1 MRFLKLSISLLV
13 LSLLTTGNVFA
24 GSVDDFYF
32 SDFTADYYLSR
43 DAEGVSKLKVIE
55 RFTTEFPSFDQN
67 KGICR
72 KIPFT
77 NQNKKNVTLRGL
89 DESKIKLYR
98 NGEKEPIYSIEEMS
112 DYYEVCTG
120 DETYVHNTQI
130 YTFEYEFEKTVTDWE
145 KYQEL
150 YWDTNGNGWYQKFGS
165 VTARVHFV
173 GDLSEKFDGGK
184 WCYVGR
190 YGEKGQ
196 ERCEITEIADGIQFV
211 TKNLDSHENLT
222 FDVQFKPGSFVVPPA
237 DKNYTLVIIMIVV
250 TLICLLV
257 LFFPFRRFLKTSEK
271 RKFYKGFFVKP
282 EFQPHKQYTV
292 GELTENYIGKKK
304 DSKVAVLLD
313 MIVNKQVRLIKDE
326 NAKKKWSLLVEKK
339 DEITDEGDNILKILN
354 GGDDYNDGDTIE
366 VKRRTPTE
374 KLARI
379 GRRYTKSIVNS
390 LKSHGLAESKFSE
403 YSGSSVSLIGTL
415 ISFFVMIWF
424 FAPFVAVVAMI
435 IFGPAI
441 EGDLVGD
448 VIGEDIFVPVVVG
461 VILATIV
468 LYAVFKKNTN
478 PYLARTKKG
487 LEMSRFMDGA
497 KMYIKMAEADR
508 MKMLQSVSGVD
519 ISPKGI
525 VNLYEKLL
533 PYAAVFG
540 LEKSW
545 MAEMEEYCKTEDIEE
560 PEWYSSGIDSY
571 SMHSIISSAT
581 RYANSSSGYSSSS
594 ISGGGGSSSSF
605 SGGGGGG
612 FSGGGGGGGGGGG
625 R

>member
-625 R
+625 W

>member
-43 DAEGVSKLKVIE
+43 DDEGVSKLKVIE
-55 RFTTEFPSFDQN
+55 RFTAEFPSYDQN

-72 KIPFT
+72 QIPFT

-150 YWDTNGNGWYQKFGS
+150 YWDTNGNGWYQKFGL

-468 LYAVFKKNTN
+468 LSAVFKKNTN